1 MIRFFVLFTLIFII
15 AIAMLAGV
23 AVQYGYTLLDPQM
36 RMIWVAA
43 VLLAGYVAWRIDGIL
58 KRQQQRSGE
67 NGGGKGLLSGF
78 LVKGKSN
85 SQRAREARIEARRKK
100 LIAEGKLEAEPAPD
114 VPETSEAPTRVPQS
128 ASIEDKMAARRERVR
143 RAKEQGK

>member
-43 VLLAGYVAWRIDGIL
+43 VLLAGYIAWRIDGIL

-67 NGGGKGLLSGF
+67 NGGGRGLLSGF

-85 SQRAREARIEARRKK
+85 SQLAREARIAARRKK

-114 VPETSEAPTRVPQS
+114 VPESSEAPTRVSQS